1 MVIIGIIF
9 CCVLAL
15 AICEQRSR
23 VDCGWNVKGK
33 YKG

>member
-15 AICEQRSR
+15 AIAAGMYKVNIK
-23 VDCGWNVKGK
+23 VDVIANE
-33 YKG
+33 